1 MASLLTVPVYLT
13 AMVFP
18 MVPFC
23 KPVLNLRILGF
34 PLDELIK
41 WGFTTP
47 IQFYIGAR
55 FHIGAWKALKGG
67 RQGPLTLSASEQAD
81 MQQASLQLLK
91 ADQEICTRSAE
102 IVAWVVHALTATRGP
117 L

>member
-13 AMVFP
+13 AMVLP

-23 KPVLNLRILGF
+23 KPVLNLRVLGF

-47 IQFYIGAR
+47 IQFHIGAR

-67 RQGPLTLSASEQAD
+67 RQAR
-81 MQQASLQLLK
+81 SLCLPQSRLACSRLR
-91 ADQEICTRSAE
+91 CSR
-102 IVAWVVHALTATRGP
+102 
-117 L
+117 